1 MDVAALRTDELVD
14 EPRRGSFVL
23 PTLLVVLV
31 ALLAV
36 FVVLLLQ
43 TSARHARD
51 DRRQAAAA
59 AARSEALAVTTISYQ
74 TANADLAHILA
85 GATGKLRSQFAEE
98 QPHFADTLQP
108 DKSVSKGDVLSVG
121 LVSSSDSSA
130 QAVVA
135 VDATVTTAPAGK
147 QPESVLK
154 HYRMVM
160 RLVKVHGHWLVSDIA
175 FAGAPQ

>member
-1 MDVAALRTDELVD
+1 LAEAVPERTPPGIDEQIAALTR
-14 EPRRGSFVL
+14 
-23 PTLLVVLV
+23 
-31 ALLAV
+31 
-36 FVVLLLQ
+36 
-43 TSARHARD
+43 ARD
-51 DRRQAAAA
+51 RVLAEAELLTAINAAAA
-59 AARSEALAVTTISYQ
+59 GQ
-74 TANADLAHILA
+74 DDLDRILA
-85 GATGKLRSQFAEE
+85 GATGQLRSQFAEQ

-121 LVSSSDSSA
+121 VVTSSDTAA

-135 VDATVTTAPAGK
+135 ADATVTTTPVGK
-147 QPESVLK
+147 QSQSVLK

>member
-1 MDVAALRTDELVD
+1 MLTAVLV
-14 EPRRGSFVL
+14 
-23 PTLLVVLV
+23 LLVGLL
-31 ALLAV
+31 ALLV
-36 FVVLLLQ
+36 MLLLQ
-43 TSARHARD
+43 ASGRNARD
-51 DRRQAAAA
+51 DRRSAVAA

-74 TANADLAHILA
+74 TANADLNRILR
-85 GATGKLRSQFAEE
+85 GATGQLRSQFAEE

-121 LVSSSDSSA
+121 VVSVSDSAA
-130 QAVVA
+130 QVVVA
-135 VDATVTTAPAGK
+135 TDATVTTAPPGK
-147 QPESVLK
+147 QPQSVLK

>member
-1 MDVAALRTDELVD
+1 MDVAALRSDELVD
-14 EPRRGSFVL
+14 ERRRVGFVL
-23 PTLLVVLV
+23 PALLVVFIGLL
-31 ALLAV
+31 ALL
-36 FVVLLLQ
+36 VVLLLQ
-43 TSARHARD
+43 ASGRNARD
-51 DRRQAAAA
+51 DRRDAVAA

-74 TANADLAHILA
+74 TANADLDRILA
-85 GATGKLRSQFAEE
+85 GATGQLRSQFAE
-98 QPHFADTLQP
+98 QKPHFADTLQP

-121 LVSSSDSSA
+121 VVSSSESTA

-135 VDATVTTAPAGK
+135 VDATVTTSPAGK
-147 QPESVLK
+147 QSQSVLK